1 MNEALFKIRER
12 LKKIR
17 KNFKRTEWNK
27 RKKLGTKWRRAKGR
41 DNKIRRGL
49 DGFKVRAGYGTP
61 RKIKALHPRG
71 KKEVIVHNLEEL
83 KNVDKDV
90 VVRISSGVGLKN
102 RVEMLKYAKEKGIH
116 VLNAS
121 LKARMS
127 KRMAKTEN
135 MKLKEERRKKREKEL
150 KEKEKNEKENIEK
163 EGSAKKDS
171 DKSDDSMKKS
181 ETNVK
186 KTAKSKA
193 DSNSESKTKNK
204 KSSKSEKKGDLEKK

>member
-1 MNEALFKIRER
+1 MNETLFKIRER

-27 RKKLGTKWRRAKGR
+27 RKKLGEKWRRAKGR

-49 DGFKVRAGYGTP
+49 DGYKVKAGYGTP

-71 KKEVIVHNLEEL
+71 KKEVIVNNMEEL

-102 RVEMLKYAKEKGIH
+102 RIEMLKYAKEKGIH

-127 KRMAKTEN
+127 KRMSKSEN
-135 MKLKEERRKKREKEL
+135 MKLKEEKRKKKEKEL
-150 KEKEKNEKENIEK
+150 KEKEKKEKEDNDKGKAGE
-163 EGSAKKDS
+163 ES
-171 DKSDDSMKKS
+171 KSDDLSKNSDSKKADESGVKS
-181 ETNVK
+181 E
-186 KTAKSKA
+186 SQ
-193 DSNSESKTKNK
+193 SETK
-204 KSSKSEKKGDLEKK
+204 KSEKKSGRERKQTK